1 MEEPFTL
8 ILGGRV
14 VKGRIDAVFK
24 NGDRYDV
31 IDWKTGSSAS
41 TDPYQLALYRQAWSQ
56 LRGVPVADIDAAFV
70 MVATGEIIR
79 PEILPSLDF
88 N

>member
-41 TDPYQLALYRQAWSQ
+41 VDPYQLALYRQAWSQ

>member
-1 MEEPFTL
+1 
-8 ILGGRV
+8 
-14 VKGRIDAVFK
+14 
-24 NGDRYDV
+24 
-31 IDWKTGSSAS
+31 
-41 TDPYQLALYRQAWSQ
+41 LYREAWSQ
-56 LRGVPVADIDAAFV
+56 LRGVPVADIDAGFV